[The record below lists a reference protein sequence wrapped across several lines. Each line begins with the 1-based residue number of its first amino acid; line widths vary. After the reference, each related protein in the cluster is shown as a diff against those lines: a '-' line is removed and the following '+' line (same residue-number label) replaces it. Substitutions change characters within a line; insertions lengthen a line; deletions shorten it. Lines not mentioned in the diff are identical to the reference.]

1 MSLDQAIASTRAHL
15 LSLRNE
21 RGHWV
26 GELSS
31 SALSTAT
38 AVVALSLVDAE
49 GHATL
54 IKDGARW
61 LAAHQNADGGWG
73 DTTISK
79 SNLSTTLLCWSAL
92 TLVDKQRAFRCP
104 DDIASSGPAPQSLAP
119 VFARCESWLRERA
132 GSLEPDAICR
142 AVIARYGKDKTFSV
156 PILMTCALGGRL
168 GEHDKAWRRVLS
180 LPFELAA
187 LPRTWFGAIGLPV
200 VSYALPALIAIGYAR
215 FHHAPPSFLN
225 PLRWLRALF
234 WYRVSPM
241 LKTLQPSTGGYLEA
255 TPLTSFVTMALA
267 GSGEKHHPCVPDAV
281 RFLRE
286 SQRED
291 GSWPIDTNLATWG
304 TTLAVKALA
313 GYDDALWS
321 PGFSRS
327 EEAANDRLKPGL
339 QPFTAVREW
348 LLDQQY
354 KAVHPFTNAA
364 PGGWA
369 WTDLPGGVPDADDT
383 SGALIALWHLMH
395 RERKVGRTV
404 LSPPTDANWHSDAG
418 DANEDRERSAAL
430 AGASALP
437 IARIEAGIAWLL
449 DLQNRDGG
457 VPTFCRGW
465 GTLPFDRS
473 TPEITAHAIWAVS
486 LWVEEVDP
494 ELKARAREFIRSALS
509 YLDSRPTTDWK
520 GRLSSHWIPLW
531 FGNEHAADE
540 ENRVFGTAKVI
551 RALVHSGLARRDH
564 WERYLTEREDPDA
577 FLATRM
583 VKEGAK
589 YLLRQQLPSGAW
601 GGDAS
606 TPPTIEET
614 ALACSALA
622 VTHGIVLSEARCDEE
637 RACIRKAVER
647 GCAWL
652 IEETRNGTHFPPAPI
667 GLYFARLWYHER
679 LYPVVWTLEALTAAR
694 AAIERP

>member
-1 MSLDQAIASTRAHL
+1 MSLDQAITQTRAHL

-21 RGHWV
+21 RGHWE

-49 GHATL
+49 QHAAL
-54 IKDGARW
+54 IDGGARW
-61 LAAHQNADGGWG
+61 LAGHQNADGGWG

-92 TLVDKQRAFRCP
+92 TLVDKHRACRCP
-104 DDIASSGPAPQSLAP
+104 DEIGSDSTAPLRLTTT
-119 VFARCESWLRERA
+119 FARCESWIRERV
-132 GSLEPDAICR
+132 GSLEPDAIR
-142 AVIARYGKDKTFSV
+142 KAVVARYGKDKTFSV

-168 GEHDKAWRRVLS
+168 GERGKAWRRVLA

-187 LPRTWFGAIGLPV
+187 LPRAWFGAVGLPV

-215 FHHAPPSFLN
+215 FFHAPPSWLN
-225 PLRWLRALF
+225 PLRWLRALL
-234 WYRVSPM
+234 WPRISPM
-241 LKTLQPSTGGYLEA
+241 LKALQPSTGGYLEA

-267 GSGEKHHPCVPDAV
+267 GSGEKDHPCVPDAV
-281 RFLRE
+281 RFLRA
-286 SQRED
+286 SQRAD

-313 GYDDALWS
+313 GS
-321 PGFSRS
+321 GC
-327 EEAANDRLKPGL
+327 DRWKADL
-339 QPFTAVREW
+339 QPLLPW
-348 LLDQQY
+348 LLGQQY
-354 KAVHPFTNAA
+354 KETHPFTNAA

-383 SGALIALWHLMH
+383 AGALIALWHL
-395 RERKVGRTV
+395 
-404 LSPPTDANWHSDAG
+404 S
-418 DANEDRERSAAL
+418 RSRDIPVPMAV
-430 AGASALP
+430 
-437 IARIEAGIAWLL
+437 IEAGIAWLL

-473 TPEITAHAIWAVS
+473 TPELTAHAIWAVNVWIEP
-486 LWVEEVDP
+486 LNP
-494 ELKARAREFIRSALS
+494 ALKARVREFIRSAIS
-509 YLDSRPTTDWK
+509 YLDSRPTTDRA

-540 ENRVFGTAKVI
+540 ENRVFGTAQVMK
-551 RALVHSGLARRDH
+551 ALVHSGLARRDH

-583 VKEGAK
+583 VKEGVEF
-589 YLLRQQLPSGAW
+589 LLRQQQPSGAW

-606 TPPTIEET
+606 TPPSIEET

-622 VTHGIVLSEARCDEE
+622 GAHGIILDQPRWDEE
-637 RACIRKAVER
+637 RERMKAAIGR

-652 IEETRNGTHFPPAPI
+652 IAETRCGTHFPPAPI

-679 LYPVVWTLEALTAAR
+679 LYPIVWTLEALSLSR
-694 AAIERP
+694 AALRGDTAIDPRDETP